1 MSSTSSLPPFVKWGD
16 YKSKDADKPDMLEIK
31 VLDAEPFA
39 TEYSTNA
46 RVEIKD
52 GQTWTEAILPI
63 KSHSSNNASLL
74 TKWTDL
80 LKKGKI
86 KKGSVCTIRTHLG
99 ISKNDNP
106 IRRFAISVR

>member
-1 MSSTSSLPPFVKWGD
+1 MSEASSLPPFIKWGG
-16 YKSKDADKPDMLEIK
+16 YKSKDAEKPDVIEIRVLEP
-31 VLDAEPFA
+31 EPFA

-46 RVEIKD
+46 RIEIKD
-52 GQTWTEAILPI
+52 DQTWTEAILPI

-74 TKWTDL
+74 TKWSEL
-80 LKKGKI
+80 VKKGKI
-86 KKGSVCTIRTHLG
+86 KTGSVCTIRTHLG